1 MAHDYLFTKKIIR
14 QVQDKIFDFSKNFFN
29 ICKES
34 ILVQWKDEPAQII
47 IPPEL
52 KKLNIF

>member
-1 MAHDYLFTKKIIR
+1 ME
-14 QVQDKIFDFSKNFFN
+14 VQDKILNFSKNFFN
-29 ICKES
+29 IFKES
-34 ILVQWKDEPAQII
+34 ILVQWKDEPAQIV